1 MLYSQVISIK
11 ARYGSLLDNPT
22 GKTYLG
28 MTFSAFSSRLPLPL
42 VASLE
47 YQYLDTQEFA
57 DGHKNNV

>member
-1 MLYSQVISIK
+1 MLHSQVISIK

-28 MTFSAFSSRLPLPL
+28 MTFSAFSSRLLLPL
-42 VASLE
+42 LASLE

-57 DGHKNNV
+57 VHKNNV